1 MSKIISALYNPE
13 TDCVEVTLDNQFHVT
28 FNCQNCNARVV
39 TISRAQAH
47 VLRYSLHPY
56 GKAPAIC
63 RSVYYLHLSNFS
75 DILSHQW
82 SSRSN
87 ISLALI
93 SSERLSLQAV
103 SVQEDCY
110 NSGQLSP
117 EGLFSSSSHPQTLL
131 GCCWLSMHQCRC
143 LLLS

>member
-1 MSKIISALYNPE
+1 MYVLNTTQSGGAAKRV
-13 TDCVEVTLDNQFHVT
+13 DCVVVVDVARAVHIPRI
-28 FNCQNCNARVV
+28 ARVV

-93 SSERLSLQAV
+93 SSERSSLQAV

-110 NSGQLSP
+110 SSGQLSP
-117 EGLFSSSSHPQTLL
+117 EGLFLIFQSSADFTRMLFAVHA
-131 GCCWLSMHQCRC
+131 SM
-143 LLLS
+143 

>member
-1 MSKIISALYNPE
+1 MPRLADNTNRGAAKRVH
-13 TDCVEVTLDNQFHVT
+13 CVVDVDA
-28 FNCQNCNARVV
+28 ARSGHIPRIARAA
-39 TISRAQAH
+39 TSSRAQAH

-93 SSERLSLQAV
+93 SSERSSLQAV